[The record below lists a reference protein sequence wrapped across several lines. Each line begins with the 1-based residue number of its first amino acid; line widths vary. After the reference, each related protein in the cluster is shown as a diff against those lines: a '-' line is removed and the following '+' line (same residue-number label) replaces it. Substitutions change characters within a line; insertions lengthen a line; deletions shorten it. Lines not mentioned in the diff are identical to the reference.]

1 MLRSNDNT
9 LKFLNQAPRV
19 SFQGLLDL
27 ICSTDRFC
35 SYQELSGYNY
45 LLQGYLCNVMAEIG
59 QGYKEWG
66 HRTWVEIFETMDR

>member
-9 LKFLNQAPRV
+9 LKFLSRA

-35 SYQELSGYNY
+35 SYQELGYNY